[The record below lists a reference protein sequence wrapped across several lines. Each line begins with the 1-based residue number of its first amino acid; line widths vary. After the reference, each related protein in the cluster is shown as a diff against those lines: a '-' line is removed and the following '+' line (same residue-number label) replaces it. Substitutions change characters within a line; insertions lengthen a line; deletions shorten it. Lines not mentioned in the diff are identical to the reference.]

1 MYIVKKSINM
11 PDKVNRFFIF
21 VSYLWM
27 ELNLYINES
36 VLAVILFEKG
46 QTSNIAVKREL
57 NNDQDYKKL

>member
-1 MYIVKKSINM
+1 
-11 PDKVNRFFIF
+11 
-21 VSYLWM
+21 M